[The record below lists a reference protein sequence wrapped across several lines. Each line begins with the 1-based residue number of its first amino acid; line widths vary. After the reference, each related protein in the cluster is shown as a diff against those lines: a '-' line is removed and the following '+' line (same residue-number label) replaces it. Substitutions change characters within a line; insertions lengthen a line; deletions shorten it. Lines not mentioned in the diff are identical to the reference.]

1 MTLLLDALNNGWIC
15 LFAILVLWAETAALS
30 LRSSEPRRRFQALCA
45 NACSGTCL
53 LAALGLA
60 LRGQG
65 PIWILVLLAAS
76 LMAHAIDILTREPGQ
91 ARLFSR
97 RTE

>member
-1 MTLLLDALNNGWIC
+1 MTLLLDALTSGWIS
-15 LFAILVLWAETAALS
+15 LFAILVLWVETAALS
-30 LRSSEPRRRFQALCA
+30 FMSGRPQRRFRTLWA

-65 PIWILVLLAAS
+65 TIWILVLLFAS
-76 LMAHAIDILTREPGQ
+76 LVAHGIDILLRGPSHG
-91 ARLFSR
+91 RVFSR